1 MGRVLV
7 AWALALASTVC
18 VAQKTEPDEAIAKQF
33 RELKWLPP
41 GQVGSVAGKGQFK
54 ATEHYSFLGSADT
67 DKFLQLNG
75 NPPTGH
81 SYTIAPAKGQWFGV
95 LQFADEGYI
104 KDDEKIDAPALLASL
119 KKNNEAA
126 NEAKK
131 KQGYEAIVLE
141 DWAIPPRYD
150 ADSKRLE
157 WGTRLRTADNQQVV
171 NVSTR
176 ILGRSGY
183 TSAVLVTSPETV
195 EADLADFKKA
205 LKDYDY
211 VSGEKYSEWREGDK
225 VAAYGLGAL
234 VLGGAAAVATSK
246 GGFKA
251 IGLAIVA
258 GIAAVGAVFRRF
270 FSRNKA

>member
-1 MGRVLV
+1 MILARERAEQGV
-7 AWALALASTVC
+7 AAADAEGADLATRLAAALAEGEAVAERLAQQSSRAAAAEET
-18 VAQKTEPDEAIAKQF
+18 
-33 RELKWLPP
+33 
-41 GQVGSVAGKGQFK
+41 
-54 ATEHYSFLGSADT
+54 ATML
-67 DKFLQLNG
+67 
-75 NPPTGH
+75 
-81 SYTIAPAKGQWFGV
+81 
-95 LQFADEGYI
+95 ADEQ
-104 KDDEKIDAPALLASL
+104 EALSAELVRALLRQEEL
-119 KKNNEAA
+119 EREAA
-126 NEAKK
+126 GLREA
-131 KQGYEAIVLE
+131 Q
-141 DWAIPPRYD
+141 D
-150 ADSKRLE
+150 
-157 WGTRLRTADNQQVV
+157 
-171 NVSTR
+171 
-176 ILGRSGY
+176 
-183 TSAVLVTSPETV
+183 ETV